1 MDGVHIDVYADH
13 KSLQYVFTQ
22 KELNLRQEKWLEFL
36 KDYDMS
42 VLYHPHK
49 AIAVVDALS
58 RMTMGRVS
66 HVEELNIHY
75 VKDFHKLARLGVRF
89 EVNPNYSF
97 VVHNNSKLSLVVDMK
112 SKKHIDPSLIEL
124 KEFVLGKLN

>member
-1 MDGVHIDVYADH
+1 MLNDYNMIVLNNTDNGN
-13 KSLQYVFTQ
+13 VFG
-22 KELNLRQEKWLEFL
+22 
-36 KDYDMS
+36 
-42 VLYHPHK
+42 
-49 AIAVVDALS
+49 DALS